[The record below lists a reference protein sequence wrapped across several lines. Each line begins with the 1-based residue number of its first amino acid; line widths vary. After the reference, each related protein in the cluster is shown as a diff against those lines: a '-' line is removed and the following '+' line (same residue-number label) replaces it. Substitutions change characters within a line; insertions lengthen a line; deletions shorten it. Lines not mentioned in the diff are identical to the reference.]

1 MSLDDLES
9 KLLSEPAPKAAR
21 KPAPVKKE
29 KAAPKKKEEAPVAV
43 PPPAPA
49 PTKKERA
56 SKTKYV
62 ELPPAPAPVK
72 APKAAPVKAERK
84 PREEKRPAPVAK
96 AVAAAEKDPN
106 ASTLGVA
113 LGAAPLL
120 VAPLVALAGAR
131 GALSKTQ
138 ARRAQIQ
145 KEIEEKEKEAAR
157 KRVERSADADGGG
170 IASAFVSL
178 VFLSFDEFFV
188 VCTILYGTVFIYC
201 LNAII
206 LYLHLFLSL
215 CKILST
221 HILGTK
227 SFLTHRHSSEPPPDL
242 SDLPSPLHSV
252 DLACQSL
259 CPRLLKSHS
268 VARAP
273 VLPSPLPRLPSVRF
287 RLPRLP
293 RVSIHF
299 AFYILEAGFYCTK
312 LISTFN
318 SQRIRN

>member
-9 KLLSEPAPKAAR
+9 KLFSEPAPKAAR

-84 PREEKRPAPVAK
+84 PREEKPRPAPVAK
-96 AVAAAEKDPN
+96 TAVAAAEKDPN

-145 KEIEEKEKEAAR
+145 KEIEEKAKEAAR

-170 IASAFVSL
+170 SASAFGSL

-188 VCTILYGTVFIYC
+188 VVEFVQYCMEQCLFI
-201 LNAII
+201 
-206 LYLHLFLSL
+206 
-215 CKILST
+215 
-221 HILGTK
+221 
-227 SFLTHRHSSEPPPDL
+227 
-242 SDLPSPLHSV
+242 V
-252 DLACQSL
+252 
-259 CPRLLKSHS
+259 
-268 VARAP
+268 
-273 VLPSPLPRLPSVRF
+273 
-287 RLPRLP
+287 
-293 RVSIHF
+293 
-299 AFYILEAGFYCTK
+299 
-312 LISTFN
+312 
-318 SQRIRN
+318 